1 MLSGVTLRFIEN
13 VFIFLL
19 WLWFFS
25 LTMERRF
32 SRPIT
37 GLLFIGTYAI
47 YWSVNYV
54 PQGSPLRT
62 VVILG
67 SSLILAFSGFR
78 GSIGRHITVC
88 LVALG
93 ATSLT
98 EILILLLFPDQI
110 LIPTNPNVLQQPH
123 MLLAQILYLLILA
136 VLLWIASLVVN
147 RYKTRLTTL
156 QWLSYTLVPLSQAF
170 SFTVFCYMTLLGTSG
185 YTWIAIAVCL
195 ACFVAADVLTV
206 SAIRETAKKAEL
218 EAENRMLAKQINAQT
233 EYYANLTQQ
242 YEENRRMRHDIQHH
256 LHTIQILIEQGRHE
270 DASQYAAEMLPQHTA
285 RPKLLQCENTVVDAF
300 LSSRMQEAE
309 RNGMRISAEIVLP
322 SELAIQNTDLIIAFG
337 NLLDNAMEACAGIER
352 PEIRID
358 AHVSQGCLVIHAE
371 NPTALRPQEKQR
383 RIPELERGLGLH
395 ILEDLSKK
403 YNGQLQYEAANERF
417 QITLILNFEGNGL
430 CLT

>member
-1 MLSGVTLRFIEN
+1 MLSDLSAWVLSNFL
-13 VFIFLL
+13 VFLL
-19 WLWFFS
+19 WFWFFS

-32 SRPIT
+32 SWPVT
-37 GLLFIGTYAI
+37 GLLFLVSFAVYFSAPFIPRGYPFRAAL
-47 YWSVNYV
+47 VFA
-54 PQGSPLRT
+54 
-62 VVILG
+62 
-67 SSLILAFSGFR
+67 SSLFLAWCEFR
-78 GSIGRHITVC
+78 GSVGRYLVLS
-88 LVALG
+88 LVAFAVTG
-93 ATSLT
+93 IT
-98 EILILLLFPDQI
+98 EMLILVLFPEWRQASMDRS
-110 LIPTNPNVLQQPH
+110 VLQQPR
-123 MLLAQILYLLILA
+123 MILVLVLYLLILS

-156 QWLSYTLVPLSQAF
+156 QWLSYTLVPVSQAV
-170 SFTVFCYMTLLGTSG
+170 SFTVFCYLMSLGTSG
-185 YTWIAIAVCL
+185 YTWAAITVCL
-195 ACFVAADVLTV
+195 VCFIAADVLTV
-206 SAIRETAKKAEL
+206 IAIRETAKKAEL

-233 EYYANLTQQ
+233 EYYTNLTQQ

-309 RNGMRISAEIVLP
+309 RNGMQITAEIVLP

-337 NLLDNAMEACAGIER
+337 NLLDNAIEACSGVEH

-358 AHVSQGCLVIHAE
+358 AHISKGCLVIHEE
-371 NPTALRPQEKQR
+371 NPTTLRPQEKQR